1 MPTHSPTVAE
11 RDAGTCSVITR
22 SPPGRTLRL
31 TTAPSGVDSSV
42 RVVPTGCSCPET
54 CRAMGSLLTNAL
66 KATMRAPRSLMVAF
80 RDHYLQRSETCSGV
94 GLLGVGGRRG
104 TLGGSLVVLD
114 HDQADLAAVV
124 DVGDLDAELVAH
136 VDHVFDLVDPL
147 AVAQLRDVHQ
157 AVLARQ
163 QRDERAER
171 GRLHHGAEEAL
182 ADLGQLRV

>member
-54 CRAMGSLLTNAL
+54 CRAMGSLLTNAV
-66 KATMRAPRSLMVAF
+66 KASLPAVDAGKEAFTDQRAVL
-80 RDHYLQRSETCSGV
+80 LGV
-94 GLLGVGGRRG
+94 GLLGVGGGRV
-104 TLGGSLVVLD
+104 TLGRGRFGGVLFLD
-114 HDQADLAAVV
+114 DDQADLAAVV

-147 AVAQLRDVHQ
+147 AAAQLGDVHQ

-171 GRLHHGAEEAL
+171 
-182 ADLGQLRV
+182 

>member
-54 CRAMGSLLTNAL
+54 CRAMGSLLTNAV
-66 KATMRAPRSLMVAF
+66 KASLPAIDTGKEAFTDQRAVL
-80 RDHYLQRSETCSGV
+80 LGV
-94 GLLGVGGRRG
+94 GLLGVGGG
-104 TLGGSLVVLD
+104 VTLGGGRGFVLLD

-163 QRDERAER
+163 QRDERADR
-171 GRLHHGAEEAL
+171 GRLPHGAEEAL
-182 ADLGQLRV
+182 ADLGQL